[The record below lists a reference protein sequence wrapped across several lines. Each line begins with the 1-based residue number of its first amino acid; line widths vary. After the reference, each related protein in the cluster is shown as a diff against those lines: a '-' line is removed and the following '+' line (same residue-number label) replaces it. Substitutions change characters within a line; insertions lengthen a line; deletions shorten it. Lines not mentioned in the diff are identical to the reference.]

1 MALDRIDKKI
11 LKALQS
17 DGRMPNADLAEQ
29 IGMSKTACWN
39 HTKRLMEEGY
49 IQSTRAILDPE
60 KIGLP
65 VLVTVG
71 VVLDRSTPASFA
83 AFEDAV
89 KNNPAVQECLLLAG
103 EFDFWLKIRVKD
115 LQSFNRLHAS
125 TLLLLPS
132 VRQLRTFFVLNEV
145 KSSQNLPLDWP
156 AGRQHEYC
164 SPNSLV
170 RR

>member
-1 MALDRIDKKI
+1 MALDRIDKQV

-17 DGRMPNADLAEQ
+17 DGRMPNADLAQQ

-71 VVLDRSTPASFA
+71 VV
-83 AFEDAV
+83 
-89 KNNPAVQECLLLAG
+89 QECLLLAG
-103 EFDFWLKIRVKD
+103 ECDFWLKIRVKD

-125 TLLLLPS
+125 TLLLLPG
-132 VRQLRTFFVLNEV
+132 VRQLRTFFVLNEM
-145 KSSQNLPLDWP
+145 KSSQDLPLDWP
-156 AGRQHEYC
+156 ARRQHEYC